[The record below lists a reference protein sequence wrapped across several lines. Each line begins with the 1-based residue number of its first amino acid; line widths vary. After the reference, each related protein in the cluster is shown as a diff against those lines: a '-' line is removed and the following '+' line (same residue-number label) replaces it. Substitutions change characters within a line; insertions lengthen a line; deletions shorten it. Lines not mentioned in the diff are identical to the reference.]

1 MSASSGQAGP
11 FRGAAI
17 RFVVLLGLVSLF
29 ADMTYEGAR
38 SISGPFLAV
47 LGASGAIVGLVA
59 GFGEFAGYALRLAA
73 GWVTDRTRRYWTLT
87 ITGYAV
93 NLLAVPALALAGRW
107 ETAAALLMMERMGKA
122 LRNPPRD
129 AMLSFATRNVG
140 AGWAFGLHEALD
152 QTGAILGPLIVAAIL
167 HWKGGYRESFAVLL
181 IPALIALAVLLFA
194 KRTYPRP
201 QDLEP
206 RFASLQTAGQA
217 RAYWSLVAGAAL
229 CAAGFADF
237 PLIAFHV
244 EKTRLMGEA
253 WIPVLYAVAMGVDA
267 LAALVLGRAFD
278 RFGVRVVAVTPLFAG
293 LAAPLAFL
301 GDTRGV
307 WAGTVLWGV
316 AMGAQESVLRA
327 AVSELS
333 AVDKRGTA
341 FGVFHAVF
349 GTAWFLGSALLG
361 WLYDSSLVAVAAS
374 AVILETGS
382 LLVLLRTRTTRASLR
397 PDEPGK
403 PGQAARG

>member
-1 MSASSGQAGP
+1 
-11 FRGAAI
+11 
-17 RFVVLLGLVSLF
+17 VLLGLVSLF

-47 LGASGAIVGLVA
+47 LGASGAVVGLVS
-59 GFGEFAGYALRLAA
+59 GFGEFAGYALRLVA
-73 GWVTDRTRRYWTLT
+73 GWITDRTRRYWTLT
-87 ITGYAV
+87 ITGYAI

-107 ETAAALLMMERMGKA
+107 EAAAALLMMERMGKA

-129 AMLSFATRNVG
+129 AMLSFATHNVG

-181 IPALIALAVLLFA
+181 VPAMIALAVLLLA

-206 RFASLQTAGQA
+206 RFTPLQTAGQG
-217 RAYWSLVAGAAL
+217 RAYWALLAGAAL

-237 PLIAFHV
+237 PLIAFHA
-244 EKTRLMGEA
+244 EKTRLLGEV
-253 WIPVLYAVAMGVDA
+253 WIPVLYALAMGVDA
-267 LAALVLGRAFD
+267 IAALVLGRAFD
-278 RFGVRVVAVTPLFAG
+278 RIGVRVAAVTPLFAG
-293 LAAPLAFL
+293 AAAPLAFL
-301 GDTRGV
+301 GDTGGV

-327 AVSELS
+327 AVSRLS
-333 AVDKRGTA
+333 AAEKRGTA
-341 FGVFHAVF
+341 YGVFHAVF

-361 WLYDSSLVAVAAS
+361 WLYDSSLMAVAAL
-374 AVILETGS
+374 AVVLEAVS
-382 LLVLLRTRTTRASLR
+382 FLVLVRAK
-397 PDEPGK
+397 E
-403 PGQAARG
+403 AA

>member
-1 MSASSGQAGP
+1 MSALSQPPGP
-11 FRGAAI
+11 FGGAAL
-17 RFVVLLGLVSLF
+17 RLVVLLGIVSLF

-47 LGASGAIVGLVA
+47 LGASGAVVGLVA

-73 GWVTDRTRRYWTLT
+73 GWLTDRTRRYWTLT
-87 ITGYAV
+87 IAGYAV

-129 AMLSFATRNVG
+129 AMLSFATRSVG

-181 IPALIALAVLLFA
+181 IPALLALAVLIMA
-194 KRTYPRP
+194 KRAFPRP
-201 QDLEP
+201 QELEP
-206 RFASLQTAGQA
+206 RFAPLEAAGQA
-217 RAYWSLVAGAAL
+217 RTYWIFLAGAAL

-244 EKTRLMGEA
+244 EKTRLLGEV

-267 LAALVLGRAFD
+267 LAALALGRAFD
-278 RFGVRVVAVTPLFAG
+278 RFGLRVVAAAPLFACVS
-293 LAAPLAFL
+293 APLAFL
-301 GDTRGV
+301 GGTAGV
-307 WAGTVLWGV
+307 WAGAALWGA

-327 AVSELS
+327 AVSKLS
-333 AVDKRGTA
+333 PSERRGTS
-341 FGVFHAVF
+341 FGIFHAVF

-361 WLYDSSLVAVAAS
+361 WLYDVSLTALAAF
-374 AVILETGS
+374 AVILEAVS
-382 LLVLLRTRTTRASLR
+382 LLVLLRAGPGDGRRTGSR
-397 PDEPGK
+397 PETD
-403 PGQAARG
+403 QS

>member
-1 MSASSGQAGP
+1 MSDVSGPPDGP
-11 FRGAAI
+11 RRAAL
-17 RFVVLLGLVSLF
+17 RFVVLIGLVSLF

-38 SISGPFLAV
+38 SISGPFLAL
-47 LGASGAIVGLVA
+47 LGSSGAVVGLVA
-59 GFGEFAGYALRLAA
+59 GFGEFAGYALRLVA
-73 GWVTDRTRRYWTLT
+73 GWITDRTRRYWTLT
-87 ITGYAV
+87 ITGYAI

-107 ETAAALLMMERMGKA
+107 ETAAALLMLERTGKA

-167 HWKGGYRESFAVLL
+167 QWKGGYRESFAVLL
-181 IPALIALAVLLFA
+181 IPALLALAVLILARRAF
-194 KRTYPRP
+194 PRP

-206 RFASLQTAGQA
+206 RFAPLEAAGQA
-217 RAYWSLVAGAAL
+217 RAYWMLVAGAAL

-237 PLIAFHV
+237 PLIAFHL
-244 EKTRLMGEA
+244 EKTRLLTDA

-267 LAALVLGRAFD
+267 LAALVLGRSFD
-278 RFGVRVVAVTPLFAG
+278 RFGPRVAAATPLFAG

-301 GDTRGV
+301 GNTAGV
-307 WAGTVLWGV
+307 WAAAVLWGV

-327 AVSELS
+327 SVSRLS
-333 AVDKRGTA
+333 PAERRGTA
-341 FGVFHAVF
+341 FGIFHACF

-361 WLYDSSLVAVAAS
+361 LLYDRSLMALAVAAGLFE
-374 AVILETGS
+374 AAS
-382 LLVLLRTRTTRASLR
+382 LLVLLRPPKAAS
-397 PDEPGK
+397 
-403 PGQAARG
+403 

>member
-1 MSASSGQAGP
+1 MSDLSRPAGEP
-11 FRGAAI
+11 RRTAL

-38 SISGPFLAV
+38 SVAGPYLAL
-47 LGASGAIVGLVA
+47 LGASGAVVGIVA
-59 GFGEFAGYALRLAA
+59 GFGEFAGYALRFVA
-73 GWVTDRTRRYWTLT
+73 GRITDRTRRYWTLT
-87 ITGYAV
+87 ITGYAI

-107 ETAAALLMMERMGKA
+107 EIAAALLMMERMGKA

-181 IPALIALAVLLFA
+181 IPAFMALAVLLMA
-194 KRTYPRP
+194 KRAFPKP

-206 RFASLQTAGQA
+206 RFAPLDPAGQA
-217 RAYWSLVAGAAL
+217 KAYWMLVIGSAF

-237 PLIAFHV
+237 SLIAFHL
-244 EKTRLMGEA
+244 EKARLMTDA
-253 WIPVLYAVAMGVDA
+253 LIPVLYAVAMGVDA
-267 LAALVLGRAFD
+267 VAALILGRAFD
-278 RFGVRVVAVTPLFAG
+278 RFGPRIAAATPLFAG

-301 GDTRGV
+301 GGSAGA
-307 WAGTVLWGV
+307 WAGAVLWGV
-316 AMGAQESVLRA
+316 GMGAQESVLRA
-327 AVSELS
+327 AVASLS
-333 AVDKRGTA
+333 SAERRGTA
-341 FGVFHAVF
+341 FGIFHTVF

-361 WLYDSSLVAVAAS
+361 LLYDRSLLALAVVAVVFEAA
-374 AVILETGS
+374 S
-382 LLVLLRTRTTRASLR
+382 LLVLLRSPRAVS
-397 PDEPGK
+397 
-403 PGQAARG
+403 